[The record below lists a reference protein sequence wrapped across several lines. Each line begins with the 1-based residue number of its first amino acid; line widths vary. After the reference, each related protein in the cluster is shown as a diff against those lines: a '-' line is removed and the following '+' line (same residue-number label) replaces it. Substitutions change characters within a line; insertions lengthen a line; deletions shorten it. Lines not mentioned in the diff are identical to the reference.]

1 MTVRSVRAIN
11 EPGLYGDGNTLYLRV
26 APGGSKQWVQRL
38 TINGSRR
45 DIGLGGCGWVTLAEA
60 REAAHENRRV
70 ARRGGDPLATRR
82 PRGIPRFRDA
92 AKQTFDALKPRW
104 RSQKAAANWW
114 AHLERHA
121 FPVIGDMPVDSI
133 ERTHL
138 LRVLA
143 PIWTEKPESARRVR
157 RNVRATFQWAMA
169 HGWIEANPAGE
180 AIDGALPAQPS
191 VKSHL
196 RALPYREL
204 PAALETIEA
213 SRASSIV
220 KLALRFL
227 ILTAARS
234 GEIRGAAWMEIHD
247 GLWTI
252 PGARMKAGTE
262 HRVPL
267 SAPALAVLEKALA
280 YRDESG
286 LVFPSPIRRGRPFS
300 DMTLT
305 RVLRDTGLAEHATVH
320 GFRSSFRDW
329 CADNGKPREVA
340 EAALAHTVG
349 GVEGAYFRSDLFAR
363 RRRLMDSWAVYLTGT
378 ENAGSKRRRRM
389 QRDMQ
394 NQLDF

>member
-38 TINGSRR
+38 TINGYRR

-60 REAAHENRRV
+60 REAAQENRRV
-70 ARRGGDPLATRR
+70 ARRGGDPLSNRR

-92 AKQTFDALKPRW
+92 ARQTFEALKPRW
-104 RSQKAAANWW
+104 RSEKAAANWW

-121 FPVIGDMPVDSI
+121 FPTIGDMPVDRI
-133 ERTHL
+133 GPTHL

-169 HGWIEANPAGE
+169 HGWIETNPAGE

-191 VKSHL
+191 VRSHL

-204 PAALETIEA
+204 PAALEIIEA
-213 SRASSIV
+213 SRASPIV

-227 ILTAARS
+227 ILTAGRS
-234 GEIRGAAWMEIHD
+234 GEIRRAAWSEIHENV
-247 GLWTI
+247 WTI
-252 PGARMKAGTE
+252 PGARMKTGTE
-262 HRVPL
+262 HRIPL
-267 SAPALAVLEKALA
+267 SAPALAVLAQAVA

-286 LVFPSPIRRGRPFS
+286 LIFPSPVRRGRAFS

-305 RVLRDTGLAEHATVH
+305 RVLRSTGLAERATVH
-320 GFRSSFRDW
+320 GFRSSFRGW
-329 CADNGKPREVA
+329 CADNGAPREVA

-349 GVEGAYFRSDLFAR
+349 GVEGAYFRSDLFNR
-363 RRRLMDSWAVYLTGT
+363 RRRLMDSWAAYLNTI
-378 ENAGSKRRRRM
+378 ESAGSTRRLR
-389 QRDMQ
+389 
-394 NQLDF
+394 

>member
-1 MTVRSVRAIN
+1 MGQYVGQGKLTVRTVRAIN

-38 TINGSRR
+38 TVNGCRR

-60 REAAHENRRV
+60 REAAQENRRV
-70 ARRGGDPLATRR
+70 ARRGGDPLAMRR

-92 AKQTFDALKPRW
+92 ARQTFEALKPRW
-104 RSQKAAANWW
+104 RSKKAAANWW

-121 FPVIGDMPVDSI
+121 FPIIGDIPVDRI
-133 ERTHL
+133 GRTDL

-169 HGWIEANPAGE
+169 HGWIETNPAGE

-191 VKSHL
+191 VRSHL

-204 PAALETIEA
+204 PVALDTIESCGA
-213 SRASSIV
+213 SPIV

-227 ILTAARS
+227 ILTAGRS
-234 GEIRGAAWMEIHD
+234 GEVRGAIWTEIRED
-247 GLWTI
+247 VWTI
-252 PGARMKAGTE
+252 PGTRMKAGTE

-267 SAPALAVLEKALA
+267 SAPALTILEQALA
-280 YRDESG
+280 YRDDSA
-286 LVFPSPIRRGRPFS
+286 LIFPSPVRRGRTFS

-305 RVLRDTGLAEHATVH
+305 RVLRNTGLAERATVH

-329 CADNGKPREVA
+329 CADSGKPREVA
-340 EAALAHTVG
+340 EAALAHAVG

-363 RRRLMDSWAVYLTGT
+363 RRRLMDSWAAYLTGI
-378 ENAGSKRRRRM
+378 EIVGSTR
-389 QRDMQ
+389 QRG
-394 NQLDF
+394 